1 MDGAE
6 EGLESDFRN
15 FEANLP
21 VEMLGPRPL
30 DSWKDSGPFDSWKD
44 PRPFDSWNWWGCWSN
59 SSSSIYIIIIATII
73 LLISL
78 LS

>member
-1 MDGAE
+1 MFFWLKEERRLEGAKEERMDGAE

-30 DSWKDSGPFDSWKD
+30 DS
-44 PRPFDSWNWWGCWSN
+44 
-59 SSSSIYIIIIATII
+59 
-73 LLISL
+73 
-78 LS
+78 